1 MFTDNKML
9 LDQDLKTKLAIM
21 QAVNKPINKIFVK
34 DICCNTGISRDVF
47 YRHFYS
53 KFDISIWYGKFAQ
66 SFYLDNAG
74 RTIDLKT
81 AYYHNFC
88 ILSEQKDFFVC
99 AYVDFDRIIGEFSAM
114 NLHRKSVLLETLTTW
129 RDIDVGND
137 LMFCIDSFVQLETI
151 LVSRWLRDGC
161 NPNPEVFANQIMMLV
176 PELLRKALELNRP
189 THFPT
194 LPHRCDRTYEKHP
207 SFSL

>member
-9 LDQDLKTKLAIM
+9 LDQDLKTKLDIM
-21 QAVNKPINKIFVK
+21 HAVNKPLNKIFVK
-34 DICCNTGISRDVF
+34 DICRNANISRDVF

-74 RTIDLKT
+74 RTVDLQT

-88 ILSEQKDFFVC
+88 ILSEQKEFFVC
-99 AYVDFDRIIGEFSAM
+99 AYTDFDRMIGEFSAM
-114 NLHRKSVLLETLTTW
+114 NLHRKGVLLETLTAW
-129 RDIDVGND
+129 RGLDVGDD
-137 LMFCIDSFVQLETI
+137 LMFCIESFVQLETI

-161 NPNPEVFANQIMMLV
+161 LPDPKTFANQITMLV
-176 PELLRKALELNRP
+176 PELLREALAL
-189 THFPT
+189 
-194 LPHRCDRTYEKHP
+194 D
-207 SFSL
+207 